1 MGQRLYKKARQ
12 AESESLWPGTSS
24 LVSQRPPLLTLLPL
38 LPRTYLLKLNIA
50 IHSTRSP
57 HHQAS
62 QQISALALPAPLT
75 LITSR
80 SMFHA
85 VASIGGTEVSYLYP
99 HCRRVLV
106 FWQDS

>member
-62 QQISALALPAPLT
+62 HTDQNSLSKNDL
-75 LITSR
+75 
-80 SMFHA
+80 M
-85 VASIGGTEVSYLYP
+85 SIL
-99 HCRRVLV
+99 
-106 FWQDS
+106 